1 MSIAVT
7 DEVKISESDCH
18 LPIMENQHDRIN
30 DNDGNSEKNKTIDDD
45 ERGDNDGDKNNDDD
59 NDDDDNDDGC
69 SATMLCET
77 VISPPPTPPVV
88 LSASPPPIH
97 SMSSSSSPSPAL
109 PPFQPSSSSLT
120 TVAANQNDTDEF
132 SNDINI
138 LDISNKMTNGK
149 DDKPKKSASAT
160 KVHRRVLLRFYRHEP
175 YVKIPKRRSS
185 YSAGLDLASA
195 HSYVVPARGSA
206 TIDTGLSVKLPK
218 NCYGRIAPRS
228 KLAAN
233 SSIDV
238 GAGVIDSDYRGRIS
252 VILFNHSCEPFA
264 VRTGDRIA
272 QLICEKIEYPKLVE
286 VEEFQ
291 KLDSIKDK

>member
-7 DEVKISESDCH
+7 DEVKISGSDCH

-59 NDDDDNDDGC
+59 NDDDDDDG